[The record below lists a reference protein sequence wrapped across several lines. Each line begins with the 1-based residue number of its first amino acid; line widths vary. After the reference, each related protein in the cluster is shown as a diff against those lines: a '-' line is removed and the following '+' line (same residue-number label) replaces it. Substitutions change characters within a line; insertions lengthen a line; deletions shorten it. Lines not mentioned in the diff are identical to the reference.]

1 MNFFSA
7 VTFLFLTM
15 LYDRLPGWTDS
26 GGEGSAS
33 PASSVGGFGA
43 GVETPPEP
51 TRPAPV
57 LDRRDSNRS
66 LTGRLSRRDSSKVL
80 CVVLVVRCGGDISSG
95 L

>member
-1 MNFFSA
+1 MPHN
-7 VTFLFLTM
+7 
-15 LYDRLPGWTDS
+15 RLPGWTDS

-51 TRPAPV
+51 SRPAPV

-80 CVVLVVRCGGDISSG
+80 WVGIVVLSCGGGSG
-95 L
+95 CDSEV